1 MTTFWTLLR
10 ATTVVVGSS
19 TALLVGGLMGTAHA
33 DPAPPVPAPNIGEQL
48 VTSAANAPQVLQ
60 NLATAMGAQPP
71 APPPLASA
79 AIKVPQPASAGIPGA
94 TSAIPGATSAIPG
107 ATSAIPGA
115 TSAIPGA
122 TSAIP
127 SPTPLIPGATAAAP
141 AATTAAPG
149 LAGAIPGLTPT
160 VPAPAATAPV
170 TGPAGLMPSAQLDL
184 PQVPFLPV
192 PLPQQVSLPGDLTS
206 LTPGGVPIPRGVAQ
220 PSTTVASV
228 PVTAPVTTPNP
239 LLFPLSGLP

>member
-1 MTTFWTLLR
+1 MSTFWTLLR

-33 DPAPPVPAPNIGEQL
+33 DPAQPVPVPNIGEQL

-79 AIKVPQPASAGIPGA
+79 AIKVPQPAPAGIPGA

-115 TSAIPGA
+115 TSAIPGP
-122 TSAIP
+122 TS
-127 SPTPLIPGATAAAP
+127 LIPGATAAASP
-141 AATTAAPG
+141 ATTAAPG
-149 LAGAIPGLTPT
+149 LAGALPGLTPT
-160 VPAPAATAPV
+160 VPAPAAAAPV
-170 TGPAGLMPSAQLDL
+170 AGPAGLMPSAQLDL

-206 LTPGGVPIPRGVAQ
+206 LTPGGVPIPRGVTP

-239 LLFPLSGLP
+239 LLLPLSGLP